1 VKVFL
6 IDLAEL
12 DQIYRVASIIG
23 LGVALLATSYLY
35 HRFRGR
41 PPKGVAEQY

>member
-1 VKVFL
+1 VKVFA
-6 IDLAEL
+6 IALAEL

-23 LGVALLATSYLY
+23 LGVMLLMTSYLY

-41 PPKGVAEQY
+41 SV